1 MSSVGDR
8 KASHSYVRQLQQL
21 IDDLLASGKFQQ
33 SVYQSA
39 AQYFSADPQQKQHL
53 QAQEQLWQQ
62 CQAELSHATAKT
74 EAMLIAKVQQQREL
88 YQKACQQYQQQLQLR
103 YEQLELLC
111 NKILRLSEGNN
122 QEETISRSSRLL
134 GCLQLMAPSNGDF
147 IATVQQKYKP
157 FYKAVLSLRL
167 LDHALQ
173 YQLIADPYLQ
183 QQASLRHSGAEP
195 EQCPFRQNVQI
206 PLLMALLLQD
216 VGLCLPQIRQL
227 FQGPAGEPLQ
237 QREFSPS
244 ERQQYLQLSLDAAL
258 QYLQHGM
265 AQSPYRGHSKTER
278 AYYQA
283 AYQQRIQFSCRLL
296 QAAALPGDGLGNL
309 LKIPQ
314 VYASAVL
321 PGRNRFNYQ
330 ALPKVALILKNGA
343 RHGQY
348 DDRLVNAL
356 LTITGIF
363 PQGYGIVFLPK
374 DAEGVSPDRY
384 EFAIVNSLY
393 PAKPEVP
400 VCRVVSRKLQFRSN
414 GVNCTV
420 SVAQNL
426 YFKTARQ
433 QLAVIAPARLK
444 EILQKLSASADTEP
458 ARHQLPRFWHP
469 DAYFADPKHQNLW
482 NKSELLEN

>member
-1 MSSVGDR
+1 MSSVGAR

-21 IDDLLASGKFQQ
+21 IDDLQANGKLQQ

-39 AQYFSADPQQKQHL
+39 CQFFSDDAKQKQLVTTQEL
-53 QAQEQLWQQ
+53 QWQQ
-62 CQAELSHATAKT
+62 CQAELAQATPKT
-74 EAMLIAKVQQQREL
+74 EAALIAKVQQQRDS
-88 YQKACQQYQQQLQLR
+88 YQRAHQNYQRQLQLR
-103 YEQLELLC
+103 YEQLLQLC
-111 NKILRLSEGNN
+111 NKLLQLSEGNSP
-122 QEETISRSSRLL
+122 EETINRSSRLL
-134 GCLQLMAPSNGDF
+134 GTLQLMAPSNGDF
-147 IATVQQKYKP
+147 IASVQQKYKP

-167 LDHALQ
+167 LDDAIK
-173 YQLIADPYLQ
+173 YQLINDPYVHA
-183 QQASLRHSGAEP
+183 QAQLRLKSGDLEL
-195 EQCPFRQNVQI
+195 CPFRQNVQI
-206 PLLMALLLQD
+206 PLLMAQLLQD
-216 VGLCLPQIRQL
+216 IGWCLPEIKQM

-237 QREFSPS
+237 QREFNQE
-244 ERQQYLQLSLDAAL
+244 ERQHYLRLSLDVAL
-258 QYLQHGM
+258 KYLRHGM

-278 AYYQA
+278 AEYQA
-283 AYQQRIQFSCRLL
+283 AYQQQIQFSCRLL
-296 QAAALPGDGLGNL
+296 QTAALPGDGLGNL

-374 DAEGVSPDRY
+374 DAAGFSLEQY

-400 VCRVVSRKLQFRSN
+400 VCRVVSRKLQFRSS
-414 GVNCTV
+414 GVNCSV

-426 YFKTARQ
+426 YFKPARQ
-433 QLAVIAPARLK
+433 QLAVVAPARLK
-444 EILQKLSASADTEP
+444 EILQKLSAGSDSDP
-458 ARHQLPRFWHP
+458 LRYQLPRYWHP
-469 DAYFADPKHQNLW
+469 DQYFADPKHQNLW
-482 NKSELLEN
+482 NKTEILEN